1 MQKNEKV
8 TIMKKALMRIIAIA
22 LILVSVL
29 TVSAPAFAVTNI
41 PVGSEAT
48 VSNKQGEAR
57 VRKSAD
63 QKSDKVITLPQGAT
77 VKILAKVTGA
87 EKKIWY
93 KVSGKQSGKSFTGY
107 IRHDYLK
114 KKSGSSSTA
123 PAYTNSY
130 GPKDKVYEYGSSNK
144 YLTNIANDLISW
156 AKKTKDPNN
165 KYKYIYEVDSR
176 FSKLANS
183 NGPDGMIK
191 FDNIWAEVVKKFQRV
206 TKIDVDGRIGPQ
218 TKQTL
223 WNNR

>member
-1 MQKNEKV
+1 
-8 TIMKKALMRIIAIA
+8 MKKALMRIIAIA

-87 EKKIWY
+87 DKKIWY

-123 PAYTNSY
+123 PAYEKSY
-130 GPKDKVYEYGSSNK
+130 GSKVHEYGSSNK

-156 AKKTKDPNN
+156 AKKTNDPDK
-165 KYKYIYEVDSR
+165 KYTKIYDADYR

-183 NGPDGMIK
+183 DGPDGMIL
-191 FDNIWAEVVKKFQRV
+191 FDNIWAAVVRKFQKV
-206 TKIDVDGRIGPQ
+206 TGIDVDGRIGKQ

-223 WNNR
+223 WNER